1 MKLKIQVL
9 NILNR
14 LFFFKN
20 LELLRII
27 KNGHDKKYQA
37 LKTKKTYLDI
47 NGKISYVVDKRLN
60 YNDKQIEN
68 YKLFLSKYILK
79 QPVETIFNILL
90 YENESKSQYR
100 QDLFVLSELEFKRD
114 GFFVEFGATNGING
128 SNSFILEKNFGW
140 KGILAEPAKE
150 WHDALDVNRNCTVEK
165 DCVWT
170 ESNIQ
175 LVFLEQGVLSTINAF
190 ADNDQHERKSNNKY
204 LVNTISLNDL
214 LEKHKAPMFIDYLSI
229 DTEGSEFEILKS
241 LNFNK
246 YKISIITV
254 EHNHTK
260 MRNQIYKLL
269 SKKGYSRVYEEISY
283 CDDWYILTNNN
294 F

>member
-47 NGKISYVVDKRLN
+47 NGEISYVVDKRLN

-90 YENESKSQYR
+90 YENESKSQY
-100 QDLFVLSELEFKRD
+100 FSSSELTLVT
-114 GFFVEFGATNGING
+114 GV
-128 SNSFILEKNFGW
+128 
-140 KGILAEPAKE
+140 
-150 WHDALDVNRNCTVEK
+150 CTPSWSASQCIWRFDWWSGKV
-165 DCVWT
+165 
-170 ESNIQ
+170 
-175 LVFLEQGVLSTINAF
+175 
-190 ADNDQHERKSNNKY
+190 
-204 LVNTISLNDL
+204 
-214 LEKHKAPMFIDYLSI
+214 
-229 DTEGSEFEILKS
+229 
-241 LNFNK
+241 
-246 YKISIITV
+246 IIR
-254 EHNHTK
+254 E
-260 MRNQIYKLL
+260 
-269 SKKGYSRVYEEISY
+269 
-283 CDDWYILTNNN
+283 
-294 F
+294 

>member
-47 NGKISYVVDKRLN
+47 NGEISYVVDKRLN

-140 KGILAEPAKE
+140 KGILAEPAKNGMMP
-150 WHDALDVNRNCTVEK
+150 L
-165 DCVWT
+165 
-170 ESNIQ
+170 
-175 LVFLEQGVLSTINAF
+175 
-190 ADNDQHERKSNNKY
+190 
-204 LVNTISLNDL
+204 
-214 LEKHKAPMFIDYLSI
+214 M
-229 DTEGSEFEILKS
+229 
-241 LNFNK
+241 
-246 YKISIITV
+246 
-254 EHNHTK
+254 
-260 MRNQIYKLL
+260 
-269 SKKGYSRVYEEISY
+269 
-283 CDDWYILTNNN
+283 
-294 F
+294 